1 MGARAGRLDAAAQAA
16 LEHYASAVGL
26 AFQIVDDILDV
37 EASSAELGKTAGKDE
52 AQNKAT
58 YVSVLGLGEA
68 KARAARLRE
77 VAGAALRDTGLPP
90 GRSSRLRQLA
100 DLIVARRN

>member
-1 MGARAGRLDAAAQAA
+1 MGARAGRLDAPALLA
-16 LEHYASAVGL
+16 LERYGEAIGL

-58 YVSVLGLGEA
+58 YVSVLGLAAAKERAAQLGES
-68 KARAARLRE
+68 ARAALRE
-77 VAGAALRDTGLPP
+77 SGLAY
-90 GRSSRLRQLA
+90 GRASRLVQLA
-100 DLIVARRN
+100 DLIVARRS